1 MSATITRTRDPLERL
16 TRRERQVLAL
26 MAEGRSNPGIAR
38 SLFVTDKAIEK
49 HVGNIF
55 TKLDLMPTKEDH
67 RRVIAVLQWVATTG
81 RDDRAGPS
89 QRRARSG
96 RMCEQVRNPVRR
108 GGHDVA
114 MVADLALVGRLGA
127 ADQGPAIVTT
137 GP

>member
-1 MSATITRTRDPLERL
+1 MSATITRTRGPIERL

-81 RDDRAGPS
+81 RDDRAGP
-89 QRRARSG
+89 Q
-96 RMCEQVRNPVRR
+96 P
-108 GGHDVA
+108 
-114 MVADLALVGRLGA
+114 A
-127 ADQGPAIVTT
+127 ASSFRPHV
-137 GP
+137 